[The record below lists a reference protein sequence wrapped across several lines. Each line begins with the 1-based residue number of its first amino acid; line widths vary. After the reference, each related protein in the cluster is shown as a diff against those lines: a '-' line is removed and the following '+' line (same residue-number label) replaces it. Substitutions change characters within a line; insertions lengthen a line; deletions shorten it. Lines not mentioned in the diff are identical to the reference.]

1 MSQQAVFEIIEK
13 AVNDEVFRNLLILT
27 PEIALEGYDL
37 TDEERQML
45 SDLDEQKLEEYA
57 GELGA
62 RQTKGSW
69 LPPGG

>member
-1 MSQQAVFEIIEK
+1 MSQQVVLEIIEK
-13 AVNDEVFRNLLILT
+13 AVNDETFRNLLILA
-27 PEIALEGYDL
+27 PDAALADYDL
-37 TDEERQML
+37 TDEERKML
-45 SDLDEQKLEEYA
+45 SELDEEKLEQYA

>member
-1 MSQQAVFEIIEK
+1 MSQQVVFEIIEK
-13 AVNDEVFRNLLILT
+13 AMNDEVFRNLLILT
-27 PEIALEGYDL
+27 PEIALQDYDL
-37 TDEERQML
+37 TEEERAML

-57 GELGA
+57 GELGT

>member
-1 MSQQAVFEIIEK
+1 MSQQVVLEIIEK
-13 AVNDEVFRNLLILT
+13 AVNDETFRNLLILA
-27 PEIALEGYDL
+27 PEVALADYDL
-37 TDEERQML
+37 TDEERAML